1 MSESM
6 MEGNEV
12 TSAEDKFFGVKTTF
26 DKKAKQE
33 KTDESSDFEVEVVDD
48 RPVADQK
55 PSKASSSD
63 DDINDDELGQYSEKV
78 QKRLN
83 KLKYEFHEE
92 RRRKEEA
99 ERMREEAV
107 RYAQQIS
114 GKNKEYE
121 SIISRGEAAL
131 VNQIKERAQL
141 ALEKAKSA
149 YKNAYEEGDT
159 DKIIETQEQL
169 YKAQSEFSEAD
180 KYSRNINERMQYQQ
194 AAYNNPNYTQQI
206 AQRAAQQVAA
216 QQNVPRPD
224 PEAEEWAKKNDW
236 FMKEGHEEMTALA
249 YGSHTAAVRSGI
261 KPNSPEYFEYIDNR
275 MRNAFP
281 DYNWQDKRED
291 SRNAPATASS
301 RTSSVVAPSSRNN
314 GAKPR
319 KVQLSATQV
328 ALAKRLGLTPQQY
341 ANQLLKE
348 NM

>member
-6 MEGNEV
+6 MEGNEM
-12 TSAEDKFFGVKTTF
+12 SAEDKFFGVKTTF
-26 DKKAKQE
+26 DKKAKKQVE
-33 KTDESSDFEVEVVDD
+33 DDSSDFDVEVIDD
-48 RPVADQK
+48 RPAGDQR
-55 PSKASSSD
+55 PGKAKSSD
-63 DDINDDELGQYSEKV
+63 DDLTDDELSQYSEKV
-78 QKRLN
+78 QKRFN

-107 RYAQQIS
+107 KYAQQVA

-131 VNQIKERAQL
+131 VSQIKERAQL
-141 ALEKAKSA
+141 ALERAKNE
-149 YKNAYEEGDT
+149 YKTAYEEGDT
-159 DKIIETQEQL
+159 DKIIETQERL
-169 YKAQSEFSEAD
+169 HKAQSEFSEAE
-180 KYSRNINERMQYQQ
+180 KYNANIQHRFQQQSQGYQ
-194 AAYNNPNYTQQI
+194 NPNYAQQV
-206 AQRAAQQVAA
+206 AQRAAQQVA
-216 QQNVPRPD
+216 QQQAAPKPE
-224 PEAEEWAKKNDW
+224 PEAQEWASRNEW

-249 YGSHTAAVRSGI
+249 YGSHTAAIRSGI
-261 KPNSPEYFEYIDNR
+261 KPNSPEYFDYIDNR

-348 NM
+348 KM